1 MKFLSLFIND
11 KVKCATENLKYD
23 KEMNVFW
30 MPKIYFPDYVF
41 IKTMLGF
48 FLFMENEFNTEC
60 IETMCSLAF

>member
-1 MKFLSLFIND
+1 
-11 KVKCATENLKYD
+11 
-23 KEMNVFW
+23 MNVFW

-48 FLFMENEFNTEC
+48 FLFIENEFNTEC